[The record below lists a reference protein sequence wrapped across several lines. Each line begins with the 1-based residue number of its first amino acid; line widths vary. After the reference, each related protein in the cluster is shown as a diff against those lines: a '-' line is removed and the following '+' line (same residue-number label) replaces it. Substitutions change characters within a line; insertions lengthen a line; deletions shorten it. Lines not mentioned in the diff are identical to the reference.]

1 MLIQHDNRYGC
12 AIIVDEL
19 DEQILEAMS
28 EGIGVGPRL
37 TELARYVEVPR
48 STANL
53 RVRMLMERG
62 IVTGYR
68 PEINWEELGYRINGY
83 IGIECPK
90 SSVDDLIEFLRKQE
104 WAFGVWEATAGK
116 YGLFVMCKFKQY
128 SEIEELQTFTK
139 TVQGVR
145 DAELFLLGAYTQLK

>member
-1 MLIQHDNRYGC
+1 
-12 AIIVDEL
+12 
-19 DEQILEAMS
+19 MS

-68 PEINWEELGYRINGY
+68 PVLKEAGVGFWSMGSHSREIR
-83 IGIECPK
+83 
-90 SSVDDLIEFLRKQE
+90 V
-104 WAFGVWEATAGK
+104 
-116 YGLFVMCKFKQY
+116 
-128 SEIEELQTFTK
+128 
-139 TVQGVR
+139 VR
-145 DAELFLLGAYTQLK
+145 DV